1 MKKWGLFLI
10 AVLLTAGCATNQTND
25 RASLV
30 DKLQQGGYVIFF
42 RHAATDHSQ
51 KDTDLNNPT
60 NCASQRHLSE
70 HGKEQ
75 ARTIGEGF
83 KSNNIPVGDVFTSQ
97 FCRCSNTAKIAFGKA
112 QTTIDIT
119 SIQGVTPEE
128 RLRRIA
134 VIRKMLNT
142 FTSTPGT
149 NTVLVAHKWMFKEA
163 RVFHCSGSTLLT
175 ILAIPSACGLNIA
188 ASPSDSAWPL
198 ASLNIHLCATSTV
211 FVPGVEGNVFNIF
224 RITAI
229 RLKRSSGVTP

>member
-1 MKKWGLFLI
+1 MKKWGLYLI
-10 AVLLTAGCATNQTND
+10 AILLTAGCTTNQTND
-25 RASLV
+25 SASLV

-60 NCASQRHLSE
+60 NCVSQRHLSE
-70 HGKEQ
+70 QGKEQ

-83 KSNNIPVGDVFTSQ
+83 KFNNIPVGDVITSQ

-134 VIRKMLNT
+134 VIRAMLNT
-142 FTSTPGT
+142 PPKSGA

-163 RVFHCSGSTLLT
+163 SGQALSEGEAAIFKPQSEGVALLVKRVL
-175 ILAIPSACGLNIA
+175 PEQ
-188 ASPSDSAWPL
+188 WK
-198 ASLNIHLCATSTV
+198 SLDQV
-211 FVPGVEGNVFNIF
+211 D
-224 RITAI
+224 
-229 RLKRSSGVTP
+229 KKQ

>member
-142 FTSTPGT
+142 FPSTPGT

-163 RVFHCSGSTLLT
+163 SGHALSEGEAAIFKPQADGMARMVRRVLPEQWKTLAQL
-175 ILAIPSACGLNIA
+175 
-188 ASPSDSAWPL
+188 
-198 ASLNIHLCATSTV
+198 
-211 FVPGVEGNVFNIF
+211 VENQ
-224 RITAI
+224 
-229 RLKRSSGVTP
+229 